1 MCQNNCN
8 IKREKGEHLSYEDR
22 VKIEH
27 LYNQQDKNYTEI
39 GEELNCH
46 RTTVSREIK
55 KGEIKQK
62 IMIGLIEKT
71 IVQKEDRKFMSKIIL
86 LKGEI

>member
-8 IKREKGEHLSYEDR
+8 TKREKGEHLSYEDR

-39 GEELNCH
+39 GKELNCH

-55 KGEIKQK
+55 KGEIELKNSDW
-62 IMIGLIEKT
+62 T
-71 IVQKEDRKFMSKIIL
+71 YRKEYSSKR
-86 LKGEI
+86 GQEVYE

>member
-8 IKREKGEHLSYEDR
+8 TKREKGEHLSYEDR

-39 GEELNCH
+39 GKELNCH
-46 RTTVSREIK
+46 RTT
-55 KGEIKQK
+55 
-62 IMIGLIEKT
+62 
-71 IVQKEDRKFMSKIIL
+71 
-86 LKGEI
+86 